1 MENQQKSPLAVP
13 ASQGISWLMQSLALI
28 RMQAGRLLFIAVFLQ
43 VILGLTSI
51 PVIGLLIIIS
61 VPGFSAGILE
71 AFDVTRR
78 GGFPGINLLFR
89 PLVSGTH
96 TGRLVLMGLLV
107 FVVGVVSISLLLS
120 GSDNVLNP
128 ELLARIEQ
136 GDVEA
141 INQLDLEALRKLV
154 MAFLVG
160 LAISGTLSYFT
171 IPLIWFGNRKLGTA
185 LAEGIR
191 ALLINWKAFLVL
203 TLGLIVSLIPVSLL
217 TGLLLGL
224 AGTGGLVSFVVMG
237 LIMILILAYQML
249 IFGTQYC
256 AYRDVFGIDTVDEPP
271 QQDSDGQFVA

>member
-224 AGTGGLVSFVVMG
+224 AGTGGLVSFIVMG

>member
-13 ASQGISWLMQSLALI
+13 ASQGISWLLQSLALI

-96 TGRLVLMGLLV
+96 TGRLVLMGVLV
-107 FVVGVVSISLLLS
+107 FIVGVVSISLLLS

-141 INQLDLEALRKLV
+141 ISQLDLEALRKLV

-224 AGTGGLVSFVVMG
+224 AGTGGVVSFIVMG

-256 AYRDVFGIDTVDEPP
+256 AYRDVFGIDSVDEPP

>member
-1 MENQQKSPLAVP
+1 MENQQKSPIVVP
-13 ASQGISWLMQSLALI
+13 ASRGIAWLLQSLGLI

-43 VILGLTSI
+43 IILGLTSI

-78 GGFPGINLLFR
+78 GGLPGINLLFR
-89 PLVSGTH
+89 PMVTGTH
-96 TGRLVLMGLLV
+96 TARLILMGVLV
-107 FVVGVVSISLLLS
+107 FIVGVLSISLLLA
-120 GSDNVLNP
+120 GSEGLLNP

-141 INQLDLEALRKLV
+141 ITQLDLEALRKLA

-185 LAEGIR
+185 LAVGIS

-203 TLGLIVSLIPVSLL
+203 TLGLVVSLIPVLLL
-217 TGLLLGL
+217 TGMLLGL
-224 AGTGGLVSFVVMG
+224 AGSGGVVSFIVMG
-237 LIMILILAYQML
+237 VIMILILAYQMM

-256 AYRDVFGIDTVDEPP
+256 AYRDIFGIESAPEPP
-271 QQDSDGQFVA
+271 QQDKDGQFVA

>member
-141 INQLDLEALRKLV
+141 INQLDLEALRRLV

-224 AGTGGLVSFVVMG
+224 AGTGGLVSFIVMG